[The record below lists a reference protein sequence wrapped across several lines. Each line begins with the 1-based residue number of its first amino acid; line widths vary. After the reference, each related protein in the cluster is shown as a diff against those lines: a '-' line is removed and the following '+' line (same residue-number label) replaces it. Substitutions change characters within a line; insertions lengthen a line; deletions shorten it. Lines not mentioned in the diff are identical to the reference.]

1 MKNKQILI
9 VLFVLVILYFLLKQY
24 TTNVVSRV
32 GGSTSPG
39 TTTSSNPLN
48 NFINAIFGKL
58 TAAKSGGIA
67 NQPTLA
73 QLGTLQTPNFD
84 FSYCGV
90 SSRVIDPVNGV
101 RVNWCID
108 AATGDTYSLDQFPNG
123 NVPFK
128 ILSDPNQIVLS
139 EDMNGLTS
147 NAYNSDVTAANHPTT
162 PLFTI

>member
-1 MKNKQILI
+1 MKNKQIMI
-9 VLFVLVILYFLLKQY
+9 ILFVLVLLYFLLKQV
-24 TTNVVSRV
+24 TTNVVSSI

-39 TTTSSNPLN
+39 TTTKSNALGDLLGK
-48 NFINAIFGKL
+48 IFTQKP
-58 TAAKSGGIA
+58 KPPSNIA
-67 NQPTLA
+67 LQPTLA
-73 QLGTLQTPNFD
+73 QLGTLQAPTFD

-90 SSRVIDPVNGV
+90 SSRVIDPANGV
-101 RVNWCID
+101 KVNWCID

-147 NAYNSDVTAANHPTT
+147 NAYNADTTAANHPTQA
-162 PLFTI
+162 LFTI